1 MLQQKGNISN
11 VTTSVCMAVFLCNP
25 QIGPYPTHWGL
36 GASVGGF
43 HTGGRSERL
52 SPVFFFGLDGD
63 DFSLAVCVPWL
74 TVLLCTF

>member
-1 MLQQKGNISN
+1 MLRQVSVWLCSFVIRKKG
-11 VTTSVCMAVFLCNP
+11 
-25 QIGPYPTHWGL
+25 GPYPTHWGL

-43 HTGGRSERL
+43 QTGGKIGASF
-52 SPVFFFGLDGD
+52 PCFFFGLDDD